1 MPTKQKSAGGSLLE
15 LVVIVAVALGLALGI
30 QAFLVKPYRIPSE
43 SMVPTL
49 KVGQR
54 VLVNRIGNRFTD
66 PRVGDV
72 IVFHP
77 PKGSESDTCGD
88 GRRRQG
94 QACDRPT
101 RTEASVN
108 FIKRVVAGPGD
119 TIYIKGGHVYRNG
132 KRESDGYIN
141 GTCQSGGGRGCNFTT
156 PITIPANHWF
166 MMGDNRGDSDDSR
179 FWGRS
184 RANGS
189 SAARLRPTGRP
200 SASASSSAAASSTA
214 RPPAPAR
221 ATHRARPA
229 RSAGGAVTVMAVLT
243 EPAAEPVVA
252 SALMP
257 APDAIAPVAAATP
270 IAPAADAAP
279 AANGAPRVRRR
290 PRTKRRTGRR
300 LFQFDRG
307 LGVRWIAGADEAG
320 RGCLAGPLAAAAVLF
335 DMEALGVREVRALSA
350 LNDSKQH
357 DPEARE
363 ELYPVVMRTAVKV
376 VVVSRCVRG
385 IDGYGLHKTNL
396 AALRDALA
404 TVARPGCLC
413 LVDGFAVPDFG
424 HPQRAIV
431 DGDCTSAAIAAA
443 SIVAKVTRDR
453 FMHRADALHPG
464 WEFRSH
470 VGYSTPEHRDA
481 IQRKGVS
488 PLHRLS
494 FQSTAYQQLAL

>member
-1 MPTKQKSAGGSLLE
+1 
-15 LVVIVAVALGLALGI
+15 VI
-30 QAFLVKPYRIPSE
+30 
-43 SMVPTL
+43 
-49 KVGQR
+49 
-54 VLVNRIGNRFTD
+54 
-66 PRVGDV
+66 
-72 IVFHP
+72 
-77 PKGSESDTCGD
+77 
-88 GRRRQG
+88 
-94 QACDRPT
+94 
-101 RTEASVN
+101 
-108 FIKRVVAGPGD
+108 
-119 TIYIKGGHVYRNG
+119 
-132 KRESDGYIN
+132 
-141 GTCQSGGGRGCNFTT
+141 
-156 PITIPANHWF
+156 
-166 MMGDNRGDSDDSR
+166 
-179 FWGRS
+179 
-184 RANGS
+184 
-189 SAARLRPTGRP
+189 
-200 SASASSSAAASSTA
+200 TA
-214 RPPAPAR
+214 
-221 ATHRARPA
+221 
-229 RSAGGAVTVMAVLT
+229 LT
-243 EPAAEPVVA
+243 EPSAEPLVV
-252 SALMP
+252 SAPMP
-257 APDAIAPVAAATP
+257 APDVIVPVAAATP
-270 IAPAADAAP
+270 IAPATPIVP
-279 AANGAPRVRRR
+279 AVNGASGANGARTSRRR
-290 PRTKRRTGRR
+290 TRTKRRTGRR

-307 LGVRWIAGADEAG
+307 LGVRWVAGADEAG

-357 DPEARE
+357 DAEARE
-363 ELYPVVMRTAVKV
+363 ELYPIVMRTAVKV

-424 HPQRAIV
+424 YPQRAIV

-481 IQRKGVS
+481 IQRQGVS